1 MVIINM
7 PCQKIQIQKKYYWW
21 VFKEIMNQRLSE
33 ESKCDYKKAII
44 EFCRFMN
51 IDTPLVEVMV
61 DEFLQEV
68 FQINKKRFTNIG
80 GIEESVHLIF
90 DNENIKTIS
99 VKQTVQKLNELY
111 EENEQLRQFI
121 NKGRRLSVKELMNN
135 VNENELLKK
144 KIKRLEKDNEEL
156 KDRLY
161 DFEKRKIIEESEIN
175 EDVIPK
181 IKLLR
186 TELFGEN
193 YE

>member
-44 EFCRFMN
+44 DFCRFMN

-61 DEFLQEV
+61 DGFLQEV

-135 VNENELLKK
+135 MNENELLKK
-144 KIKRLEKDNEEL
+144 KIKKLEKDNEEL